1 MVSWHHVFVCV
12 CVFWLLESG
21 LACVV
26 WTNTNQMGD
35 NVESN
40 RESDCV
46 CFCPTKAEEQGC
58 VYVCVLGIERSR
70 ERSSVVLNRN

>member
-1 MVSWHHVFVCV
+1 M
-12 CVFWLLESG
+12 
-21 LACVV
+21 V